1 MTDVKCPYC
10 GEEQD
15 IDHDDGKGYEEG
27 MTHNQQ
33 CSDCEK
39 YFAYTTT
46 ISYDYDVEKADCLN
60 EDGEHDWQPT
70 HTTPKEFT
78 KMKCSM
84 CDEERE
90 LMDSERIELG
100 IGTKEEYF
108 NKLARKDNEKINI

>member
-33 CSDCEK
+33 CSGCEK
-39 YFAYTTT
+39 YFVYTTT

-60 EDGEHDWQPT
+60 EGGEHDWQPIY
-70 HTTPKEFT
+70 TTPKEFT
-78 KMKCSM
+78 KMECSM
-84 CDEERE
+84 CGEQREMEEQ
-90 LMDSERIELG
+90 ERIELG

-108 NKLARKDNEKINI
+108 NKLAREGNDKT